1 MRLKSKKLA
10 SFAQKSI
17 LGKIPEDSDIGL
29 RRKVIMVNIITFVAI
44 LNLVPLGVVAF
55 FENNPTL
62 FNLDI
67 GVAAVLIASLIYSR
81 NTKNYDVSIY
91 LGILAAGIL
100 FFWLLIT
107 GGVNDT
113 GHLWYFTF
121 PLISLFLLGLQK
133 GSFATLFL
141 FFAAIVV
148 FFIDFSSSY
157 LASYTLDFKI
167 RFISSFL
174 VVFAY
179 AYLFENLRNKD
190 QLVLG
195 LKNSELKGKIAE
207 LEIVKSELQ
216 KNRNELEKRVEK
228 RTADLEKAN
237 KILQIEISDRM
248 QAQTSLTESH
258 ERFLTVLNS
267 IDADVYVSDMETFEV
282 LFINE
287 HMRKDFG
294 DDLVGKICWKVFR
307 KEPKPCSFCTN
318 DKLLDSNWKPTG
330 LHVWEDQNPI
340 TNKWYTNYNRAIKWD
355 NNRYVRLQVGTD
367 ITKNKNTE
375 QALRE
380 AHNELEKRVD
390 ERTIELA
397 HAKEQAETANT
408 AKSEFLANMSHELR
422 TPLNH
427 IIGFTDLVL
436 DKSFGD
442 LNETQEDYLS
452 DVSQSSKHLLSLI
465 NDILDLSK
473 IEVGKRELN
482 ITDVN
487 LRTILQNSIPMI
499 KEKALKRNIKISSQF
514 NGVPDKI
521 LADERSLKQIL
532 YNLLSNAIKFTPDG
546 GKIILVAKMA
556 DCHVISSFGI
566 QRTHDKKDM
575 RSFVTVSV
583 KDSGIGLNVDNLVRI
598 FNPFEQVENSL
609 SRKFEGTGLGLSISR
624 QLVEMHGGKIWAESH
639 GEGKGSIFNFI
650 LPSEGIA
657 TAAKIES
664 ESQCIELQ
672 QMI

>member
-1 MRLKSKKLA
+1 MRLNSKKIA

-29 RRKVIMVNIITFVAI
+29 RRKVIMVNIITLVAI

-55 FENNPTL
+55 FENNRTL
-62 FNLDI
+62 FSLDM
-67 GVAAVLIASLIYSR
+67 GVAAVLIASLAYSR
-81 NTKNYDVSIY
+81 NTKKYDVSIY

-121 PLISLFLLGLQK
+121 PLFSLFLLGLQK
-133 GSFATLFL
+133 GSIASLFL

-148 FFIDFSSSY
+148 FFIDFNSSY
-157 LASYTLDFKI
+157 LASYTIDFKT
-167 RFISSFL
+167 RFITSFL

-179 AYLFENLRNKD
+179 AYLFENLRNRD
-190 QLVLG
+190 QLALG
-195 LKNSELKGKIAE
+195 HKNSELKGKIVE

-228 RTADLEKAN
+228 RTGDLEKAN
-237 KILQIEISDRM
+237 KILQKEISDRI
-248 QAQTSLTESH
+248 QAETALTESH

-267 IDADVYVSDMETFEV
+267 IDADVYVSDMETFEI

-294 DDLVGKICWKVFR
+294 DDLVGEICWKKFR
-307 KEPKPCSFCTN
+307 NEPKPCSFCTN
-318 DKLLDSNWKPTG
+318 DKLIDSNGKPTG
-330 LHVWEDQNPI
+330 VHVWEDQNPI

-355 NNRYVRLQVGTD
+355 NNRYVRLQVGAD
-367 ITKNKNTE
+367 ITKNKNAE

-436 DKSFGD
+436 DKNFGD

-473 IEVGKRELN
+473 IEVGKREVN

-487 LRTILQNSIPMI
+487 LRTILQNSLSMI
-499 KEKALKRNIKISSQF
+499 KEKALKRNIKISFQF

-521 LADERSLKQIL
+521 LADDRSLKQIL
-532 YNLLSNAIKFTPDG
+532 YNLLSNAVKFTPDG
-546 GKIILVAKMA
+546 GKIILNAKMA
-556 DCHVISSFGI
+556 DCHVMSNSGN
-566 QRTHDKKDM
+566 QRTHDEKVM
-575 RSFVTVSV
+575 RSYVTVSV
-583 KDSGIGLNVDNLVRI
+583 KDSGIGLKADNLVRI
-598 FNPFEQVENSL
+598 FSPFEQVQNSL
-609 SRKFEGTGLGLSISR
+609 SRKFEGTGLGLSISK
-624 QLVEMHGGKIWAESH
+624 QLVEMHSGKIWAESQ

-650 LPSEGIA
+650 LPFEGIA
-657 TAAKIES
+657 TAAEIES
-664 ESQCIELQ
+664 ESQFNELH
-672 QMI
+672 